1 MPTSTQLAAEGDR
14 RRCPRYNY
22 ELEVRFEQHG
32 PDGELRIGHG
42 TTEDLS
48 RRGLR
53 FRADERL
60 EAGEELVLRIAWPG
74 LLQNV
79 CPLEL
84 LLRGV
89 VTRVTDRG
97 TIVSIGSYEFRTC
110 GARSFWQEP
119 ELSSNW
125 RVA

>member
-1 MPTSTQLAAEGDR
+1 MRIEQ
-14 RRCPRYNY
+14 PR
-22 ELEVRFEQHG
+22 H
-32 PDGELRIGHG
+32 DGAPRIGHG

-48 RRGLR
+48 RRCVR
-53 FRADERL
+53 FRAEERV

-84 LLRGV
+84 LVRGV

-97 TIVSIGSYEFRTC
+97 TIVTIGSYEFRTC

-119 ELSSNW
+119 EPSSNW

>member
-1 MPTSTQLAAEGDR
+1 M
-14 RRCPRYNY
+14 
-22 ELEVRFEQHG
+22 RFEQHG
-32 PDGELRIGHG
+32 RDGALRIGHG

-53 FRADERL
+53 FRAEERV

-84 LLRGV
+84 LVRGV

-97 TIVSIGSYEFRTC
+97 AIVSVGSYEFRTC
-110 GARSFWQEP
+110 GARSFWEEP
-119 ELSSNW
+119 ELLSNW